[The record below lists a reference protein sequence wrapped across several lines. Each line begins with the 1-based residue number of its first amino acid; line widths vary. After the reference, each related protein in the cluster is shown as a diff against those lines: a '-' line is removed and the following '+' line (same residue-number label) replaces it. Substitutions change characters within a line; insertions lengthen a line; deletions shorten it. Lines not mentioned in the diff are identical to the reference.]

1 MVTSTVPVPTG
12 WPTIKVAYSGIT
24 TKLNESQYVAS
35 STTTKVT
42 TEMKLAAIYYWKR
55 RLDEDAAL
63 IAAGQPPAT
72 VTLP

>member
-12 WPTIKVAYSGIT
+12 WPTIKTAYSGIT
-24 TKLNESQYVAS
+24 TKLNESQYMV
-35 STTTKVT
+35 STATTKVT